1 MITKTIIMF
10 RLKDQKSIL
19 EAANRPIKKK
29 KQRFFY
35 KFWLLLTKLFTIK

>member
-10 RLKDQKSIL
+10 RLKDQKAIL

-29 KQRFFY
+29 KTTFF
-35 KFWLLLTKLFTIK
+35 L